1 MPIVIII
8 RIGLNK
14 KGHIKIIL
22 VYKCY
27 MLNILESVKDLIS
40 SSIANIQETA
50 RWQFCRNTQFPDFIA
65 SLIILS
71 AIGPCPC
78 PSEIDCTLNSKK
90 TVKCCFIL
98 LISNATIKNLNMV
111 GFKNMHTFQILIV
124 IDVILKKSYTMTKW
138 ALSQECKDSLI
149 STKQSMWYTTLA
161 NWKIKTIWL
170 SQ

>member
-27 MLNILESVKDLIS
+27 MLNILESVKVLIS

-78 PSEIDCTLNSKK
+78 PSEIDCTLNSKT
-90 TVKCCFIL
+90 TVKCRFIL
-98 LISNATIKNLNMV
+98 LISNATIKKSKSKYFFLAKLSLNL
-111 GFKNMHTFQILIV
+111 GSFQNFL
-124 IDVILKKSYTMTKW
+124 LYKCS
-138 ALSQECKDSLI
+138 AFPP
-149 STKQSMWYTTLA
+149 
-161 NWKIKTIWL
+161 
-170 SQ
+170 